1 MKAPQAFPELRAVF
15 PGEETWWAPTSHVR
29 SPQFDRQRLSLTFP
43 RQSQAERI
51 G

>member
-1 MKAPQAFPELRAVF
+1 MKAPKAFPELRAGF
-15 PGEETWWAPTSHVR
+15 PGEEMWWAPASHGR
-29 SPQFDRQRLSLTFP
+29 SPQFDRQRLPLTFL